1 MRSLRALL
9 IFAMLAFLPF
19 MSPLPAGAQDDDGP
33 GFLTRLLQDNLS
45 GAGRTVTIR
54 GFEGAL
60 SSQARMAELTIA
72 DADGVWLTLRD
83 ATLDWSRAALLRGR
97 VEVQSLTAR
106 ELIVDRIPPSESTA
120 PAPEAQGFALPDL
133 PVSVEIGRLAVERAA
148 LGAPVLGQPVEV
160 RLVGTLRLAGG
171 EGAADIALDRIDG
184 QTGRIALVADYA
196 NATRE
201 LALDLSVAEGPGGLA
216 ATALGLPGAPSVDLS
231 VQGAG
236 PLDAFDARLRL
247 STAGSERLAGQLRL
261 SGADDGGT
269 AFDGSLA
276 GDVAPLFLPD
286 YAAFFGPDVRLTVR
300 GTRAGDGALALS
312 AVNLRA
318 AALSLQG
325 AARIAPGGLPE
336 SFAVAGRIA
345 ADDGNPVLLPL
356 GGDAVTVTRA
366 DLTAEYDA
374 SRGTDWRTRFDIAG
388 LTRGDVSIA
397 TLALGIDGTITA
409 GATPAVGADITF
421 AADGLGHA
429 DPTLAGAL
437 GTGLEG
443 QARIDWQSG
452 QPVTLNGLSVT
463 GAGLA
468 LNGNATLDTA
478 QGLAVAGAFDLAAD
492 DLARFAGLAGQPL
505 SGGVTGRIAGA
516 GDPLAGTFDLA
527 LSVAGR
533 DLALGLPEADPYL
546 RGATEIALEARRTA
560 AGTFIDRLT
569 VSGNGVALDGQASL
583 ATPETADVTPATP
596 VTEATASFSL
606 DDIAPLSA
614 RAGRPLA
621 GGIAGR
627 MDITAALDGQSAR
640 VDADLTG
647 TGLSLSVPEA
657 DAYLGGTTRLVL
669 QGSRDGA
676 TGRVDRLEV
685 DMQAGSR
692 TATVDLSG
700 DLAFRDDAAPS
711 FDGTAT
717 ATVSDLSPLSSLAG
731 RDLAGQARAT
741 VTGRLSVD
749 VRSADL
755 ALDATATVLSVGG
768 TELGN
773 VNATLQAT
781 RDGPAARI
789 ASLSLTGAG
798 VSATG
803 SGNLTL
809 PDDGTAPAF
818 DGTLAIDVADLSRLS
833 GLTGTRLSG
842 QATANATGQVT
853 ADLSAFDA
861 TLTAAANGLS
871 VGQAEA
877 DRILGGRADLSLS
890 AARDGDAIS
899 IRTARLTTARGATEA
914 AGALNGRDGELR
926 LTSTLDDLGLLVPGI
941 TGRVRLTGTLGEAP
955 GALTVALDATGPAG
969 VTAQARG
976 TVARDGSTADLSLT
990 GSAPLGLANPFIAPR
1005 NLAGTARYDLRL
1017 NGAPSLGALSG
1028 TVSLDG
1034 GRVVDPGLTLV
1045 IQDLGGTATLAGG
1058 RATLNLAARSQA
1070 GGGLTLSGPV
1080 ALSAP
1085 FTADLRVALNGLRLT
1100 DPALYDTTL
1109 SGSIAVAGPLTG
1121 GARIGGVID
1130 VGRTEIRIPSSGYG
1144 VSGELLELVHLNEPA
1159 DVRLTRARAGLLAA
1173 GEAPSTA
1180 TGPAF
1185 PLDLTIRAPGQVFV
1199 RGRGLDAE
1207 LGGTLRLA
1215 GTTAALAPEGGFRLI
1230 RGRLDVLGKRLD
1242 LTSGL
1247 VRLEGGAGPWLELT
1261 AEGSTADTRVFV
1273 DVTGPAAQPEFT
1285 FRSEPDLPQDEVLAV
1300 FLFGRDVTQLSAL
1313 QALQLA
1319 GAVAELAGRGGAGI
1333 VSRLRGGLGLD
1344 DLDVSTAED
1353 GTTAVR
1359 AGRYLSEN
1367 VYTDV
1372 TVQGGETVIN
1382 LNLDV
1387 IDNVTIKGSVS
1398 SDGGT
1403 GLGVF
1408 YERDF

>member
-1 MRSLRALL
+1 MRALRPL
-9 IFAMLAFLPF
+9 FLAAALVLA
-19 MSPLPAGAQDDDGP
+19 PLPALTQDDDGP

-83 ATLDWSRAALLRGR
+83 ATLDWSRAALFRGR
-97 VEVQSLTAR
+97 VQVRSLTAR
-106 ELIVDRIPPSESTA
+106 ELIVDRIPPSEPAA
-120 PAPEAQGFALPDL
+120 PSPEATGFALPEL
-133 PVSVEIGRLAVERAA
+133 PVSIEIGRISVDRAA

-160 RLVGTLRLAGG
+160 RLDGTLGLAGG
-171 EGAADIALDRIDG
+171 EGSADIALDRIDG

-216 ATALGLPGAPSVDLS
+216 ATALGLPGTPSVDLS

-247 STAGSERLAGQLRL
+247 ATAGADRLTGQLRL
-261 SGADDGGT
+261 SGAGDGGT

-300 GTRAGDGALALS
+300 GTRGADGALALS

-345 ADDGNPVLLPL
+345 AKDGNPVLLPVAGPAL
-356 GGDAVTVTRA
+356 TVTRA
-366 DLTAEYDA
+366 DLTAEFDA
-374 SRGTDWRTRFDIAG
+374 ARGDDWRTRFEIAD
-388 LTRGDVSIA
+388 LTRGDVSVA
-397 TLALGIDGTITA
+397 TLALGIDGSITS
-409 GATPAVGADITF
+409 GTVPAVAARVTF
-421 AADGLGHA
+421 SAEGIGHA
-429 DPTLAGAL
+429 DPNLAGVL
-437 GTGLEG
+437 GTGLAG
-443 QARIDWQSG
+443 GARIDWQAG
-452 QPVTLNGLSVT
+452 QPVALTGLSVT
-463 GAGLA
+463 GVGLD
-468 LNGNATLDTA
+468 LTGDATLDTA
-478 QGLAVAGAFDLAAD
+478 AGLAIAGAIDLAAD
-492 DLARFAGLAGQPL
+492 DLSRFAGLAGRPL
-505 SGGVTGRIAGA
+505 SGGASGRVAGE

-546 RGATEIALEARRTA
+546 RGATEIDLEARRTA
-560 AGTFIDRLT
+560 EGTFVDRLT
-569 VSGNGVALDGQASL
+569 VAGTGVALDGRLSL
-583 ATPETADVTPATP
+583 TTPETTGDTPATP
-596 VTEATASFSL
+596 VADATATVRL
-606 DDIAPLSA
+606 DDISPLST
-614 RAGRPLA
+614 RAGRALA
-621 GGIAGR
+621 GGVDGNLALR
-627 MDITAALDGQSAR
+627 AALDGQTAQ

-647 TGLSLSVPEA
+647 TGLSLSIPEA
-657 DAYLGGTTRLVL
+657 DAYLGGATRLSL
-669 QGSRDGA
+669 QASREGA
-676 TGRVDRLEV
+676 TGRVDRLELATQ
-685 DMQAGSR
+685 DGSR
-692 TATVDLSG
+692 TARLDASG
-700 DLAFRDDAAPS
+700 DLVFADDAAPS
-711 FDGTAT
+711 FDGMAT
-717 ATVSDLSPLSSLAG
+717 AEFNDLSPLSTATGRDLSGGARATLAG
-731 RDLAGQARAT
+731 RL
-741 VTGRLSVD
+741 
-749 VRSADL
+749 SADL
-755 ALDATATVLSVGG
+755 RNADLVLDAAATALSVGG
-768 TELGN
+768 TDVGDITAA
-773 VNATLQAT
+773 VQAT
-781 RDGPAARI
+781 RDGPIARI
-789 ASLSLTGAG
+789 ASLSVTGAG
-798 VSATG
+798 LSVSG
-803 SGNLTL
+803 SGDLTL
-809 PDDGTAPAF
+809 PDDGAAPTF
-818 DGTLAIDVADLSRLS
+818 DGALSLDVADLSRLT

-842 QATANATGQVT
+842 QVTANATGQVS

-861 TLTAAANGLS
+861 TLTAAATGLS

-890 AARDGDAIS
+890 ATRAGDAIA
-899 IRTARLTTARGATEA
+899 IRTARLTTARSATEA
-914 AGALNGRDGELR
+914 TGALNGRDGQVQI
-926 LTSTLDDLGLLVPGI
+926 TATLDDLGLIVPGI
-941 TGRVRLTGTLGEAP
+941 NGPVRLTGTLGESP
-955 GALTVALDATGPAG
+955 GNALSVALDATGPAG
-969 VTAQARG
+969 VTGQARG
-976 TVARDGSTADLSLT
+976 IVARTGATADLSLT
-990 GSAPLGLANPFIAPR
+990 GNAPLALANPFIAPR
-1005 NLAGTARYDLRL
+1005 NLAGNARYDLRL
-1017 NGAPSLGALSG
+1017 NGTPSLNALSG
-1028 TVSLDG
+1028 TVALDS
-1034 GRVVDPGLTLV
+1034 GRIVDPALALV
-1045 IQDLGGTATLAGG
+1045 IQDLGGTATLSGG
-1058 RATLNLAARSQA
+1058 RATLNLSARSQA

-1085 FTADLRVALNGLRLT
+1085 FAADLRAALAGLRLT

-1109 SGSIAVAGPLTG
+1109 SGSVTVAGPLTG
-1121 GARIGGVID
+1121 GARVSGLID

-1144 VSGELLELVHLNEPA
+1144 VSGELLELVHLDEPA

-1173 GEAPSTA
+1173 GEARATG

-1230 RGRLDVLGKRLD
+1230 RGRLDLLGKRLD

-1273 DVTGPAAQPEFT
+1273 DVTGPAAQPDFT
-1285 FRSEPDLPQDEVLAV
+1285 FRSEPDLPEDQVLAV

>member
-1 MRSLRALL
+1 MRARALL
-9 IFAMLAFLPF
+9 IAAALALTPTLAPV
-19 MSPLPAGAQDDDGP
+19 SALAQDDDGP

-83 ATLDWSRAALLRGR
+83 ATLDWSRAALFSGR

-106 ELIVDRIPPSESTA
+106 ELIIDRIPPSEPAA
-120 PAPEAQGFALPDL
+120 PSPEAQGFALPDL
-133 PVSVEIGRLAVERAA
+133 PVSVEIGQLAVDRAA

-160 RLVGTLRLAGG
+160 RLGGTLTLAGG
-171 EGAADIALDRIDG
+171 AGAADIALDRIDG

-201 LALDLSVAEGPGGLA
+201 LALDLSVTEGPGGLA
-216 ATALGLPGAPSVDLS
+216 ATALGLPGSPSVDLS

-247 STAGSERLAGQLRL
+247 ATAGADRLTGQLRL
-261 SGADDGGT
+261 SGAGDGGT
-269 AFDGSLA
+269 AFDGTLQ

-345 ADDGNPVLLPL
+345 ADDGNPVLLPVA
-356 GGDAVTVTRA
+356 GDAITVSRA
-366 DLTAEYDA
+366 DLTAEFDA
-374 SRGTDWRTRFDIAG
+374 ARGDGWRTRFDIAG

-397 TLALGIDGTITA
+397 TLALGIDGTITG
-409 GATPAVGADITF
+409 GATPAVAADITF

-429 DPTLAGAL
+429 DPALAGAL
-437 GTGLEG
+437 GTGLAG
-443 QARIDWQSG
+443 GARIDWQAG
-452 QPVTLNGLSVT
+452 QPVALTGLSVT

-468 LNGNATLDTA
+468 LTGRATLDTA
-478 QGLAVAGAFDLAAD
+478 QGIAIAGAADLSAD
-492 DLARFAGLAGQPL
+492 DLSRFAGLVGRPVAG
-505 SGGVTGRIAGA
+505 GITGNIDGE
-516 GDPLAGTFDLA
+516 GDALAGTFDIA
-527 LSVAGR
+527 LTVSGQ
-533 DLALGLPEADPYL
+533 DLTLGLPEADPYL
-546 RGATEIALEARRTA
+546 RGATEIQVFARRDA
-560 AGTFIDRLT
+560 GGTFIDQMMVT
-569 VSGNGVALDGQASL
+569 GDGVTLDGTLSL
-583 ATPETADVTPATP
+583 TTPEGATSPQAAGTAT
-596 VTEATASFSL
+596 FRL
-606 DDIAPLSA
+606 NDIAPLSA
-614 RAGRPLA
+614 RAGRPLT
-621 GGIAGR
+621 GGIAGQL
-627 MDITAALDGQSAR
+627 DLTATLDGQTAHI
-640 VDADLTG
+640 DADLTG
-647 TGLSLSVPEA
+647 NTLSLGIPEA
-657 DAYLGGTTRLVL
+657 DAYLGGATRLTLSV
-669 QGSRDGA
+669 SRDGT
-676 TGRVDRLEV
+676 TGRIDRLAL
-685 DMQAGSR
+685 DTRDGPR
-692 TATVDLSG
+692 TVEFDASG
-700 DLAFRDDAAPS
+700 DLSFPDSAAPG

-717 ATVSDLSPLSSLAG
+717 ARVSDLSPLSSVAGRALAG
-731 RDLAGQARAT
+731 GAQAT
-741 VTGRLSVD
+741 IIGRLTSDLRNADIAVD
-749 VRSADL
+749 ST
-755 ALDATATVLSVGG
+755 ATALSVGG
-768 TELGN
+768 TALGDIT
-773 VNATLQAT
+773 ATLQAT
-781 RDGPAARI
+781 RDGTAARI

-803 SGNLTL
+803 SGDLTL

-818 DGTLAIDVADLSRLS
+818 DGTLDVDVADLSRLS

-842 QATANATGQVT
+842 AITARASGQIIT
-853 ADLSAFDA
+853 DLSAFD
-861 TLTAAANGLS
+861 TMLTAAASGLS
-871 VGQAEA
+871 TGQPEA

-890 AARDGDAIS
+890 ASRAGDAIA

-914 AGALNGRDGELR
+914 TGALNGRDGELR

-941 TGRVRLTGTLGEAP
+941 TGPVRLTGTVAEAP

-969 VTAQARG
+969 VTGQARG
-976 TVARDGSTADLSLT
+976 TVARTGATADLSLT
-990 GSAPLGLANPFIAPR
+990 GTAPLALANPFIAPR

-1028 TVSLDG
+1028 TVTLDG
-1034 GRVVDPGLTLV
+1034 GRIVDPGLALV
-1045 IQDLGGTATLAGG
+1045 IQDLGGTATLSGG

-1080 ALSAP
+1080 TLSAP
-1085 FTADLRVALNGLRLT
+1085 FAADLRAGLTGLRLT
-1100 DPALYDTTL
+1100 DPALFDTSL
-1109 SGSIAVAGPLTG
+1109 SGSVTVAGPLTG
-1121 GARIGGVID
+1121 GARIGGLID
-1130 VGRTEIRIPSSGYG
+1130 VGRTEVRIPSSGYG
-1144 VSGELLELVHLNEPA
+1144 VSGELLELVHLDEPA
-1159 DVRLTRARAGLLAA
+1159 DVRQTRARAGLLAA
-1173 GEAPSTA
+1173 GEARATG

-1185 PLDLTIRAPGQVFV
+1185 PLDLTIRAPDQVFV

-1215 GTTAALAPEGGFRLI
+1215 GSTAALAPEGGFRLI
-1230 RGRLDVLGKRLD
+1230 RGRLDLLGKRLD

-1261 AEGSTADTRVFV
+1261 AEGASADTRVFV

-1359 AGRYLSEN
+1359 GGRYLSEN